1 MALIKCPE
9 CGKEISNKA
18 IACPSCGC
26 PIAGLEEANIV
37 KIKMGILKAPLGI
50 NGSQEVEIEHN
61 SKVIWSGE
69 VGQTAELQIDVPM
82 DINVKY
88 KLSIMHYG
96 GSCSGT
102 IDPRKSKKYYVSA
115 RQGFM
120 QTKIVLQAADVF
132 DSEA

>member
-26 PIAGLEEANIV
+26 PIASLEEANIV

-69 VGQTAELQIDVPM
+69 VGQIAELQVNEPM

-96 GSCSGT
+96 G
-102 IDPRKSKKYYVSA
+102 
-115 RQGFM
+115 
-120 QTKIVLQAADVF
+120 VF
-132 DSEA
+132 GHD